1 MAVRELGFAVILTS
15 TVFALGSGSSLSGQS
30 RPETL
35 ERPSS
40 FRKSSFEHAGLGQG
54 DLDLDTFAA
63 AVLRWN
69 GDIFWAPATA
79 SKNTIT
85 RFGDEAR
92 SVFGPIPHADCAA
105 SEATVVPVQVDGNI
119 VDLRPNTK
127 KAGHPL
133 EFEHKDAAAVVQRR
147 G

>member
-15 TVFALGSGSSLSGQS
+15 TVFALGSGSSLSWQN

-40 FRKSSFEHAGLGQG
+40 HQKSSFERAGIGQAG
-54 DLDLDTFAA
+54 FDLEAFAA

-105 SEATVVPVQVDGNI
+105 SEATVVPVQVNGNI
-119 VDLRPNTK
+119 VELRPNTE

-133 EFEHKDAAAVVQRR
+133 EFEHRDAAGNVV
-147 G
+147 